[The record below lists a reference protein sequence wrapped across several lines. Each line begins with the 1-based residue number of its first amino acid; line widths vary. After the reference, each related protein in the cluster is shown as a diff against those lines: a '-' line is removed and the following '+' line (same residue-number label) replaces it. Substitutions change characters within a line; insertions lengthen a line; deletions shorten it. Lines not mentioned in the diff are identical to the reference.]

1 MRLVRSKILS
11 VSDAIAAPL
20 NIGNASCSDGYYYYD
35 LGQSRLAVPTEWL
48 RDSGDIWD
56 FLKPVLDRMVGE
68 YEITR

>member
-1 MRLVRSKILS
+1 MRLVRSKILR
-11 VSDAIAAPL
+11 VSDAAESPL
-20 NIGNASCSDGYYYYD
+20 KIGGASCSDGYYYYD

-56 FLKPVLDRMVGE
+56 FLKLVLDRMVGE